1 MGGILFI
8 ALIDVVLTQKSTSYL
23 NPGKTICLHENVNIL
38 IRFCFLSLRKIFIL
52 PSPAIL

>member
-23 NPGKTICLHENVNIL
+23 NPEKISVYMKML
-38 IRFCFLSLRKIFIL
+38 IS
-52 PSPAIL
+52 

>member
-23 NPGKTICLHENVNIL
+23 NPGKNICLYENVDIL
-38 IRFCFLSLRKIFIL
+38 NRF
-52 PSPAIL
+52 